1 MASQASPPNISGSGQ
16 GRGPDGN
23 KNRTGKTSITRVRT
37 GCFTCRKRRKKCDE
51 RRPIC
56 SNCQRTNV
64 VCEGFPQQV
73 FWETRSAARRAVTV
87 KSGSNTP
94 APTFHA
100 SPTPATGIPDGSVDF
115 SQWTEPVPPLVSPSY
130 YGPGIGRLDDR
141 PLEDDIGFIFD
152 QQFSGASIGG
162 VTGLDQG
169 TPFDY
174 QGLSRDVVSTR
185 RKTSRD
191 RAVAH
196 NAFYETFIPIE
207 LPFLIA
213 GVDTAIHQRLFCHF
227 TGVMSH
233 LLTTFPCQS
242 NPFNQVV
249 VPMALGDQTIMNTLL
264 CLAGSHLL
272 KVQPTVLDAELV
284 SERRRLHEYATRTQA
299 LRVEDLRRSAAGS
312 RPLYSVQHQESVLA
326 TALLLCLFEI
336 CEGTGDD
343 NWKNHLETARE
354 IINMASVS
362 PNTSP
367 ASGRTTDINPFL
379 LEFFLYHDSLAT
391 VTDPSTQAMK
401 PQFRNLAELPD
412 QDISMVGVQDGL
424 IDFIIQISAL
434 RAEADASKLQPDGN
448 VICKAVQIWQDLAN
462 WRPKSAMTKERRLIT
477 EFYQWALF
485 IWLYSIVYPDGKA
498 DAKVQNA
505 VQIIA
510 TGMCEIKP
518 GDGVMACLLFP
529 LFVVGSAA
537 ITTKDR
543 DAVLAHFR
551 RLRAWSSL
559 GNIDLTERVIRK
571 MWDDHDEGLPRSWD
585 WVKQLESHRISL
597 LVT

>member
-1 MASQASPPNISGSGQ
+1 MASQAAPSNIPGSGQ
-16 GRGPDGN
+16 TRGPDAS
-23 KNRTGKTSITRVRT
+23 KNRSGKTSITRVRT

-73 FWETRSAARRAVTV
+73 FWETRSAARRAMTA
-87 KSGSNTP
+87 KSESNTP

-100 SPTPATGIPDGSVDF
+100 SPTPGIPDGNVDF
-115 SQWTEPVPPLVSPSY
+115 SQWADPVLPLVPPPY
-130 YGPGIGRLDDR
+130 FGQAMGRLDDR
-141 PLEDDIGFIFD
+141 TLEDDMGFMFD
-152 QQFSGASIGG
+152 QFDGPSIGG
-162 VTGLDQG
+162 VTGLDQR
-169 TPFDY
+169 TSIEY
-174 QGLSRDVVSTR
+174 QGLSRDIVPTR
-185 RKTSRD
+185 REASKE
-191 RAVAH
+191 RALAQ
-196 NAFYETFIPIE
+196 NTFYKTFIPIE

-233 LLTTFPCQS
+233 LLTTFPGQS

-249 VPMALGDQTIMNTLL
+249 IPMALGDQTIMNTLL

-272 KVQPTVLDAELV
+272 KLQPTALDSEVAA
-284 SERRRLHEYATRTQA
+284 ERRRLHDYATRTQA
-299 LRVEDLRRSAAGS
+299 LRVEDLRRSALGS
-312 RPLYSVQHQESVLA
+312 GPLYSVQHQESVLA
-326 TALLLCLFEI
+326 TSLLLCLFEV
-336 CEGTGDD
+336 CEGTGDGS
-343 NWKNHLETARE
+343 WKDHLEIARE

-362 PNTSP
+362 PNTSSP
-367 ASGRTTDINPFL
+367 SGRTTDINPFL

-391 VTDPSTQAMK
+391 VTNPSTQAMK

-434 RAEADASKLQPDGN
+434 RAEADASKLRPDGN
-448 VICKAVQIWQDLAN
+448 VVCRAVQIWQDLAN
-462 WRPKSAMTKERRLIT
+462 WRPKSAMTKERKLIT
-477 EFYQWALF
+477 DFYQWALF
-485 IWLYSIVYPDGKA
+485 IWLYSIIYPDGKA

-505 VQIIA
+505 VQRIA

-529 LFVVGSAA
+529 LFIVGSAA
-537 ITTKDR
+537 ITVKDR
-543 DAVLAHFR
+543 DAVSAQFR
-551 RLRAWSSL
+551 KLRAWSSL

-571 MWDDHDEGLPRSWD
+571 MWDDHDEGLPGSWD
-585 WVKQLESHRISL
+585 WVKQLESHGMSL